1 MQEVWKTC
9 EDLLEKHQKEKQDAL
24 EKIIEEVTQ
33 EKFEKIAEIKA
44 NYDFMIKRLESSKQ
58 KEKADAKRKE
68 KDAEVKAMQEEMDI
82 VKKTRIQEINVEF
95 EIKKKE
101 ALSGKD
107 VQIQQKS
114 QQLAINNQTRM
125 LNSSRMS
132 MAVG

>member
-1 MQEVWKTC
+1 M
-9 EDLLEKHQKEKQDAL
+9 

-82 VKKTRIQEINVEF
+82 VKKTRI
-95 EIKKKE
+95 
-101 ALSGKD
+101 
-107 VQIQQKS
+107 
-114 QQLAINNQTRM
+114 
-125 LNSSRMS
+125 
-132 MAVG
+132 